1 VAALLNAYFASLF
14 IEKHRGDQFRSEISL
29 QVMTEN
35 ELDHV
40 QIRELL
46 LKSLNPL
53 NADKACCPAGMN
65 L

>member
-1 VAALLNAYFASLF
+1 MLLNTYFASPF
-14 IEKHRGDQFRSEISL
+14 TGKHRGDQFKSEISL
-29 QVMTEN
+29 HVMTEN

-46 LKSLNPL
+46 LRSLDPL
-53 NADKACCPAGMN
+53 NADKAGCPDGTD